1 MPCCTSAAVL
11 HEHIAAARVLPAASL
26 AQAPTALCCCHLLH
40 VGCSR
45 GSPGLQC
52 CMSTLLQQGGCLL
65 LPKPCCCHLPQAV
78 TQAAEVQQVEPEL
91 WQQRVCHDS
100 KVALLA
106 SLPAG
111 LLHQLAALTGCRQQQ
126 HMQLAEL
133 GADIKG
139 RQEVAHAVVKGRQD
153 ALLRQGLGRLVGA
166 SSKRQAVAGVLMAGP
181 VRAVKYLCAKVAKAW
196 QSKSKAA

>member
-1 MPCCTSAAVL
+1 MQVPDVDVVL
-11 HEHIAAARVLPAASL
+11 HVVQLKHTCSWLGRRAEQTLQVLCCSRASPAACRLQHRLSWVSTL
-26 AQAPTALCCCHLLH
+26 LQQEGCLLLPEPCCCHLL
-40 VGCSR
+40 
-45 GSPGLQC
+45 
-52 CMSTLLQQGGCLL
+52 
-65 LPKPCCCHLPQAV
+65 QAA

-100 KVALLA
+100 RVALLA

-111 LLHQLAALTGCRQQQ
+111 LLHQLAALTGCRRQQ

-181 VRAVKYLCAKVAKAW
+181 VRAVKYLGAKVAKAW
-196 QSKSKAA
+196 KSKSNGA